1 ESQRAGIV
9 REAGVDLPGH
19 FAGAAEV
26 QADAA
31 ADEDHVGGEKSE
43 EDRQQDADRF
53 VHAAQVEHGQAGD
66 DGQLHR
72 QLPDVPGQG
81 KVGEDGFAAG
91 GDRGGASEDVVDE
104 QRRAAD
110 HAGGGAE
117 QARGDD
123 V

>member
-1 ESQRAGIV
+1 
-9 REAGVDLPGH
+9 
-19 FAGAAEV
+19 
-26 QADAA
+26 
-31 ADEDHVGGEKSE
+31 HVGGEKSE
-43 EDRQQDADRF
+43 EDRHQDADRF
-53 VHAAQVEHGQAGD
+53 LHAAQVEHGQAGD

-91 GDRGGASEDVVDE
+91 GDRGGAGEDVVDE

-123 V
+123 VTAAAEREVLDDFRVGGGDDEHRDARRQGQED